1 MIDHATEREF
11 IGSSMPWQ
19 EVAVDSV
26 LAVAVIGCFVLAAC
40 TPVQTRPDSFCQ
52 WAHPILLDK
61 KDVLTPDTKAQIVAY
76 DETGKKLCGWKP
88 PH

>member
-1 MIDHATEREF
+1 MKALLFTL
-11 IGSSMPWQ
+11 
-19 EVAVDSV
+19 
-26 LAVAVIGCFVLAAC
+26 LALAGC